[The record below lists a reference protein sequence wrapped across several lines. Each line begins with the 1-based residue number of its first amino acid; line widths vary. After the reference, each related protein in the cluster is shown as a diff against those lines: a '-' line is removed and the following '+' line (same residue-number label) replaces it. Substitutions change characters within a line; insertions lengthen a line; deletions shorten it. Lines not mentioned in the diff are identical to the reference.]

1 MRKRSFW
8 IVTLLFVSAVI
19 NYLDRQSLS
28 ILARTIQ
35 TDLHL
40 TDLDY
45 SRIVQLFLL
54 PYTIAFMVSGR
65 ITDWLKPRKAL
76 AAFIFLWSAAN
87 LCTGFVRTGLQLG
100 LTRFFLG
107 LGEPGNWTAAP
118 KAISD
123 TLDSK
128 TRPLALGIISVGA
141 TVGAVVS
148 PPLISF
154 MALRFGWRSAFIST
168 GALGLIWIVPW
179 LFTYPQAAVEPP
191 QVTVPGT
198 AFRDEVKRWT
208 QLMGQREVWLLAI
221 LRMVSDPVWY
231 FYLFWFPKYLSDA
244 RHLTLRELGNTAWV
258 VYVAAGMGSILAGLA
273 VSRRIGKGGQPV
285 RTERS
290 VMTVLACL
298 APVGAM
304 IPLVPHLYLVLI
316 LAAVVVFAQVGW
328 QTIAMALAFNYFPSE
343 IVATAWGI
351 ACAGSGLGGLVSSN
365 LIGHTITSFS
375 YTPVFYALAVCHPL
389 ALLFLWRIRAGRS
402 ASAALRPAAG
412 VA

>member
-8 IVTLLFVSAVI
+8 IVALLFVSAVI

-45 SRIVQLFLL
+45 SRIVQLYLL
-54 PYTIAFMVSGR
+54 PYTIAFMLAGR
-65 ITDWLKPRKAL
+65 LTDWLKPRKAM
-76 AAFIFLWSAAN
+76 AAFIFLWSVAN
-87 LCTGFVRTGLQLG
+87 LCTGFVRTGMQLG

-107 LGEPGNWTAAP
+107 LGEPGNWTASP

-148 PPLISF
+148 PPVISF
-154 MALRFGWRSAFIST
+154 LALRFGWRSAFVAT
-168 GALGLIWIVPW
+168 GALGLLWIVPW
-179 LFTYPQAAVEPP
+179 LFTYRQPTEEPAPEPP
-191 QVTVPGT
+191 AGN
-198 AFRDEVKRWT
+198 ALGLELKRWK
-208 QLMGQREVWLLAI
+208 QLMTQREVWLLTI
-221 LRMVSDPVWY
+221 LRMVSDSVWY

-244 RHLTLRELGNTAWV
+244 RHLTLRQLGSTAWI
-258 VYVAAGMGSILAGLA
+258 VYVAAGLGSILAGLA
-273 VSRRIGKGGQPV
+273 VSRRIGRGGPPV
-285 RTERS
+285 QSERA
-290 VMTVLACL
+290 VMTVLACM

-304 IPLVPHLYLVLI
+304 IPLASHLSWVLF
-316 LAAVVVFAQVGW
+316 LAAIVVFAQVGW
-328 QTIAMALAFNYFPSE
+328 QTLAMALAFNYFPSE
-343 IVATAWGI
+343 IVATAWGF
-351 ACAGSGLGGLVSSN
+351 ACAGSGLGGLVSTN

-375 YTPVFYALAVCHPL
+375 YTPVFYALAVLHPI
-389 ALLFLWRIRAGRS
+389 ALIFLWRIRAERS
-402 ASAALRPAAG
+402 ATIALRPAPG
-412 VA
+412 IS